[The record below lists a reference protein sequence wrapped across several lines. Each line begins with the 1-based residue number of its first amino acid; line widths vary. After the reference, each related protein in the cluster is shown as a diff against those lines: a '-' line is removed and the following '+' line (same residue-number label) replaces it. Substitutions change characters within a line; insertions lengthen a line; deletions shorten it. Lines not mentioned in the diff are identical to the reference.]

1 MRVLHFFFLNKLVY
15 SLIEFDRNEPNMQV
29 EITSR
34 GFSAICNGCLSII
47 SRPFSMLTMY
57 FVRLKVQV
65 ISHVCCLLLFGSLP
79 FLLLVGIR
87 DKLGL

>member
-1 MRVLHFFFLNKLVY
+1 
-15 SLIEFDRNEPNMQV
+15 MQV

-34 GFSAICNGCLSII
+34 GFSTIRNGHLSI
-47 SRPFSMLTMY
+47 FSLSCSLLAIY
-57 FVRLKVQV
+57 FFRLNFQV
-65 ISHVCCLLLFGSLP
+65 ISHVCFVLLFGSLP